1 MRKRFLTFISLL
13 LCVNLIFMP
22 SFVYANAS
30 GGTWSQSDV
39 IRNGATSVYNGFKKV
54 GEQAWKGVSSFTP
67 NVKQVAKQIG
77 KVGAVGAVTTAID
90 MLLGGVDYVLDP
102 ANNSVVYKPKG
113 TECNDGSNACVHPY
127 TYEIMIGVSYK
138 KFSSVEDACNAFFER
153 DFLNRNWVKQAIN
166 DGAKLAIQ
174 GSQCGLIYPDGRF
187 VPSAGANKVANPA
200 YDDTKTKRISYDVVA
215 QQIIN
220 NANAKDDTAVQFV
233 ADVADANVTQADK
246 EKDWENTKAPAVP
259 GAGADTAN
267 PAKDGTGT
275 NDTNTANPPD
285 TANPNDKPF
294 ELPTFCG
301 WAKTVCDFVEW
312 AKQEPSEIKKDKDTD
327 LQVEQKEMID
337 PSNFDRD
344 YLNYGG
350 QCPTFNGFT
359 ISIGSQSVN
368 LSFDITPL
376 CDFAIAVRPAVI
388 ALAYLAGMGIV
399 ANAIREI

>member
-1 MRKRFLTFISLL
+1 MLKRIVLL
-13 LCVNLIFMP
+13 YLAFCVAFAP
-22 SFVYANAS
+22 VFAFANAS

-102 ANNSVVYKPKG
+102 ANNSVVYKPKD
-113 TECNDGSNACVHPY
+113 TECNDGSNACVNPY
-127 TYEIMIGVSYK
+127 IYEIMIDVSYK
-138 KFSSVEDACNAFFER
+138 KFNSIEDACNAFFER
-153 DFLNRNWVKQAIN
+153 DFIHRNWVKQAIN
-166 DGAKLAIQ
+166 DGAKLSIQ

-187 VPSAGANKVANPA
+187 APSAGANKVANPA
-200 YDDTKTKRISYDVVA
+200 YDETKTKRISYDVVA

-220 NANAKDDTAVQFV
+220 NANARDDTAVQFV

-259 GAGADTAN
+259 TTGTDTAN

-275 NDTNTANPPD
+275 KDDTNTANPPD
-285 TANPNDKPF
+285 TANPDKPNDKPF

-312 AKQEPSEIKKDKDTD
+312 AKSEPQTKDEPTKIETTDIDIGDWQGKVNATYVRGSSACPADVSIPIQWMSMRSEIKLSYKPFCHFAT
-327 LQVEQKEMID
+327 MIK
-337 PSNFDRD
+337 
-344 YLNYGG
+344 
-350 QCPTFNGFT
+350 
-359 ISIGSQSVN
+359 
-368 LSFDITPL
+368 
-376 CDFAIAVRPAVI
+376 PAVI
-388 ALAYLAGMGIV
+388 MGAWISGLMIV
-399 ANAIREI
+399 TGGRTKE